1 MVAHLNIH
9 TAYDLLN
16 ASLRIE
22 DVINKAKMKAIL
34 RLQLQIMFCM
44 VFQNFT
50 MPALL
55 LIFIPF
61 RNDFN
66 INGWSI

>member
-22 DVINKAKMKAIL
+22 DVINKAK
-34 RLQLQIMFCM
+34 
-44 VFQNFT
+44 NEGYT
-50 MPALL
+50 ALTDTHVL
-55 LIFIPF
+55 YGFPKFYDACIAADIHP
-61 RNDFN
+61 
-66 INGWSI
+66 ISE